1 MIVVDEGI
9 EHHGLSVPST
19 KIKKSQKLQLL
30 YDTYNMGKKVMA
42 TYSTNNIERT
52 NSNMLYT
59 STIIVIAVFLD
70 LRWSFTRRWF
80 VDWKLDC
87 FIVV

>member
-1 MIVVDEGI
+1 
-9 EHHGLSVPST
+9 
-19 KIKKSQKLQLL
+19 
-30 YDTYNMGKKVMA
+30 MGKKVMA

-70 LRWSFTRRWF
+70 LRWSFTRCWF
-80 VDWKLDC
+80 VDWKFDRL
-87 FIVV
+87 IVV